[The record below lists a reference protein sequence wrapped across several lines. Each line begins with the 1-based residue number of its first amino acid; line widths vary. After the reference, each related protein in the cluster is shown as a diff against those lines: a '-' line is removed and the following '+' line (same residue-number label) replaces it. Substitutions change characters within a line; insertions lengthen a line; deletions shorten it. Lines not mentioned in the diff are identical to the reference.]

1 VRILPDV
8 SERAVT
14 EQGLLTEQTR
24 LYLLELREVVEESGA
39 GIQSIVE
46 GDDIGVDNTDPDNPI
61 VSYTG
66 TDFTDIIAQ
75 LQKTFSWK
83 FIPADENITIADTQQ
98 MVVVDGITI
107 DGTLDIEGEIALI

>member
-1 VRILPDV
+1 MAILPIKLNR
-8 SERAVT
+8 SESVIEGSRLSLRFY
-14 EQGLLTEQTR
+14 ELLDR
-24 LYLLELREVVEESGA
+24 LIDRSGS
-39 GIQSIVE
+39 GIQSIVA
-46 GDDIGVDNTDPDNPI
+46 GNDIGVDNSDPDNPI